1 MAMVSIKR
9 YLNLATV
16 EEKPGTALALVLQ
29 RLCDI
34 AVDWDPVETGNFR
47 DEMHMIAGGLAP
59 DLPQK
64 EQLVV
69 AEAAMQAVESHH
81 RKVVQMVEKQY
92 GDFQA
97 IIKMLEDS
105 IVRIAGP
112 NVESAQSLLRV
123 DEELERGAGF
133 RNLNALRQH
142 LTTCLPEVR
151 KEIEHEMVA
160 SRALIERLQIEIE
173 SIAEPGKEA
182 VRKRVD
188 SATGLPG
195 QPECLAAIRE
205 VIAKGTRHYALVMVV
220 NRVEPIA
227 ARFGKDAGD
236 WMLGRFREYVENQ
249 FGETDLL
256 FRWGGPALVAI
267 VERAQ
272 TFDQVRTFVKRIFE
286 APINETIDVNG
297 RSVFVP
303 ITAAWSVSMICAT
316 PETTEKQIQKFV
328 AGQGCRDFV

>member
-9 YLNLATV
+9 YLNLGTV
-16 EEKPGTALALVLQ
+16 EEKPGTALALVLE

-34 AVDWDPVETGNFR
+34 GVDWDSGETESFR
-47 DEMHMIAGGLAP
+47 DAMDMITGGLAP

-69 AEAAMQAVESHH
+69 AEAALQAVESHN

-97 IIKMLEDS
+97 IIKILADS

-112 NVESAQSLLRV
+112 NAESVQSLQKI
-123 DEELERGAGF
+123 DEELDRGAGF
-133 RNLNALRQH
+133 RNLSALRQH
-142 LTTCLPEVR
+142 LNTCLPAVR
-151 KEIEHEMVA
+151 KEIEREMVA
-160 SRALIERLQIEIE
+160 SRALIERLQMEIE
-173 SIAEPGKEA
+173 SNAKPGEA
-182 VRKRVD
+182 ARKRVD

-205 VIAKGTRHYALVMVV
+205 AIAKGTRHYAVVMVV

-227 ARFGKDAGD
+227 ARFGKEAGD
-236 WMLGRFREYVENQ
+236 WMLGRFREYIENQ
-249 FGETDLL
+249 FEQTDLL
-256 FRWGGPALVAI
+256 YRWSGPALVAI
-267 VERAQ
+267 IERPQ
-272 TFDQVRTFVKRIFE
+272 TFDQVRAFVKRMFE
-286 APINETIDVNG
+286 TPINETIDVNG

>member
-34 AVDWDPVETGNFR
+34 AVDWDPDQTESLR
-47 DEMHMIAGGLAP
+47 EEMDMITGGLAP

-69 AEAAMQAVESHH
+69 AEAAMQALEAHS

-92 GDFQA
+92 ADFQA
-97 IIKMLEDS
+97 IIKMLADS
-105 IVRIAGP
+105 LTRIAGP
-112 NVESAQSLLRV
+112 DAESVHSLRRI
-123 DEELERGAGF
+123 DEEFDRRTGF
-133 RNLNALRQH
+133 RDLAALRQH
-142 LTTCLPEVR
+142 LTKCLPEVR

-173 SIAEPGKEA
+173 SNIKPGETA

-188 SATGLPG
+188 PATGLPE
-195 QPECLAAIRE
+195 QAECLAAIRD
-205 VIAKGTRHYALVMVV
+205 VIAKGTRHYAVVMVV

-227 ARFGKDAGD
+227 ARFGKDAGE
-236 WMLGRFREYVENQ
+236 WMLGRFREYIESQ
-249 FGETDLL
+249 FAETDLL
-256 FRWGGPALVAI
+256 FRWSGPALVAI
-267 VERAQ
+267 IERPQ
-272 TFDQVRTFVKRIFE
+272 TFDQVRAFVKRIFE

-303 ITAAWSVSMICAT
+303 ITASWSVSMICAT
-316 PETTEKQIQKFV
+316 PETTEKQIQRFV